1 MTKIWVN
8 SGDSHVME
16 PADVWTER
24 MSARLGARAP
34 RSERGEKYEML

>member
-24 MSARLGARAP
+24 LPPPRGARAP
-34 RSERGEKYEML
+34 RPERGGN